1 MNKLSVR
8 ELDPRGERVFTR
20 VDFNVPLTPTGEV
33 ADDTRLRA
41 TLPTLTHLRDRGARL
56 VLASHLG
63 RPEGNEPS
71 LSLVPVAARL
81 QDLLGAEVVM
91 GEDCV
96 GPGVAQA
103 IGALPPGGILLL
115 ENLRFHPEEKQNDEG
130 FSRRLAALGDVY
142 VNDAF
147 GSCHRAHASVVGI
160 CGHMRAAAAGLLV
173 EGELRALDRLL
184 GDSPAR
190 PFLAILGG
198 AKVTDKVPLL
208 DNLLGRVEGV
218 LLGGAMAYPF
228 LRARGVS
235 LGASQVEEEGVS
247 HAGRLLEESVR
258 RGTEILLPCDHVQ
271 ASSLEA
277 GCRWSTTSGD
287 SIQGGWLG
295 VDIGPRTRERFA
307 ARLQK
312 AGTVLWN
319 GPVGLFERPPFDAG
333 SRAVARAL
341 ARSPAFSVVGGG
353 DTAAAVRA
361 FGLQDAFDHV
371 STGGGATLEYL
382 SSGRLP
388 GISALSDAP
397 S

>member
-8 ELDPRGERVFTR
+8 QLNPRGERVFTR

-33 ADDTRLRA
+33 ADETRLRA

-63 RPEGNEPS
+63 RPEGNDPS
-71 LSLVPVAARL
+71 LSLAPVAARL
-81 QDLLGAEVVM
+81 ENLLQTKVVM
-91 GEDCV
+91 GTDCI
-96 GPGVAQA
+96 GPGVAEA

-115 ENLRFHPEEKQNDEG
+115 ENLRFHPGEKQNDDG
-130 FSRRLAALGDVY
+130 FSRQLAALGDIY

-160 CGHMRAAAAGLLV
+160 CAHVREAAAGLLV
-173 EGELRALDRLL
+173 EDELRALDRLL
-184 GDSPAR
+184 GESPAR
-190 PFLAILGG
+190 PFVAILGG

-208 DNLLGRVEGV
+208 DNLLGRVECV

-247 HAGRLLEESVR
+247 HAGRLLEESVQ

-271 ASSLEA
+271 ASSLESD
-277 GCRWSTTSGD
+277 CQWSVTAGD
-287 SIQGGWLG
+287 SIQDGWSG
-295 VDIGPRTRERFA
+295 VDIGPRTREQFGS
-307 ARLQK
+307 RLRQ

-319 GPVGLFERPPFDAG
+319 GPLGLFERPPFDAG
-333 SRAVARAL
+333 SRVIARAL
-341 ARSPAFSVVGGG
+341 AESTAFSVVGGG
-353 DTAAAVRA
+353 DTAAAVRS
-361 FGLQDAFDHV
+361 FGMQDAFDHI